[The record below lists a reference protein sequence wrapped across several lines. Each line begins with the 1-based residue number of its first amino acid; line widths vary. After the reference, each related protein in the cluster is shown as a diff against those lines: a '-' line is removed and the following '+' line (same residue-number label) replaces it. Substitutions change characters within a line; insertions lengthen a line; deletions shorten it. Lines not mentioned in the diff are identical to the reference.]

1 MEVIEKVLTRLDN
14 LNIDYQLIKH
24 KPVYTIGEINQI
36 NEIDIS
42 FVLKNLFLTDD
53 KKQHYYLVLLKNDQ
67 QLDLKKLRKVL
78 KSRRLTFASEEDLN
92 KYLGLKKGAVSPL
105 GILNDHDKIVDVII
119 EDFKNC
125 FISFSI
131 YFSPLTHL
139 PLL

>member
-78 KSRRLTFASEEDLN
+78 KSRRLTFASE
-92 KYLGLKKGAVSPL
+92 
-105 GILNDHDKIVDVII
+105 
-119 EDFKNC
+119 
-125 FISFSI
+125 
-131 YFSPLTHL
+131 
-139 PLL
+139 